1 MHQNTHT
8 IMNDNKR
15 IDRGEERHGRINKAF
30 ILQLPCHVVI
40 EILCKL
46 PMKALGKCRCV
57 CKAWRDLFLDPHFT
71 ESHFS
76 RAHTCLLVQS
86 KSSRYADSRTL
97 CLIEFGVLRIDA
109 VMNIRQPNLPKF
121 GIGLVNSCNGLVCMQ
136 KNGRLYLSNP
146 TMGGEHLTLPVATE
160 DLSIPF
166 VCGFG
171 CSQKGNQ
178 YKVVQIFNQLSFHD
192 KWVAK
197 ICTVSS
203 GTWRCLG
210 DVPHPFRYR
219 LVGIYLNGFLHWLL
233 DYPQS
238 SELIYAFDLESEKFQ
253 PVPPPPTFSIYPG
266 GNICWL
272 NLGVMEG
279 QLCIS
284 CFKVDIVC
292 PDIDIWVMKDYGV
305 GKSWTRDLVIKH
317 PREGWWDPYGF
328 QLIKVLKNGGVL
340 LLYYFSP
347 FVYNPVTETF
357 RKAQIEGIKSQIE
370 AIVHVPSFVSL
381 KSVSREEIL
390 KEEDCHQVQAAPSLS
405 GQPSITMLI
414 Q

>member
-1 MHQNTHT
+1 MKLLGDSINKWKIFDCRNNTSIKYTGLYFALLFLFLTPTPINKQEYPEMHQNTHT
-8 IMNDNKR
+8 IMNDNKS

-57 CKAWRDLFLDPHFT
+57 CEAWL
-71 ESHFS
+71 
-76 RAHTCLLVQS
+76 QS
-86 KSSRYADSRTL
+86 NSSRYADSRTL
-97 CLIEFGVLRIDA
+97 CFIEFGVSRIDA
-109 VMNIRQPNLPKF
+109 VMNIRQSNLPKF
-121 GIGLVNSCNGLVCMQ
+121 GIELVSSCNGLVCMQ

-171 CSQKGNQ
+171 CSQKVIN
-178 YKVVQIFNQLSFHD
+178 
-192 KWVAK
+192 
-197 ICTVSS
+197 TSS

-219 LVGIYLNGFLHWLL
+219 SVGIYLNGFLHWLP

-238 SELIYAFDLESEKFQ
+238 SELIYAYDLESEKFQ
-253 PVPPPPTFSIYPG
+253 PVPPPPTFSMYPG

-279 QLCIS
+279 HLCIS

-347 FVYNPVTETF
+347 FVYHPVTETF

-381 KSVSREEIL
+381 ESVLGEEIL
-390 KEEDCHQVQAAPSLS
+390 K
-405 GQPSITMLI
+405 
-414 Q
+414 